1 MRQSIL
7 DLDKS
12 IGLSIPRQSFAEQQF
27 VTIYVRS
34 PRNKKPKAVAVQ
46 FLYKDGSIYIE
57 NIIRDLKEI
66 EKKFK
71 FLRKAKR
78 SGKLIDRQH
87 YFVDESAEKYISCYT
102 SDKFTPK
109 LIGRDGILEEMEEGT
124 LEINRGTSKLLPL
137 VSYYNDEIKPKNKIQ
152 KMICLDLKNDD
163 FIQYYVPS
171 AQNIPQSIPRAFRVY
186 HFIGRP
192 YESED
197 RIPTSELIK
206 EPIAALHFSTLTHD
220 VLKISENSQSSLLQK
235 IARVLIE
242 N

>member
-1 MRQSIL
+1 
-7 DLDKS
+7 
-12 IGLSIPRQSFAEQQF
+12 
-27 VTIYVRS
+27 
-34 PRNKKPKAVAVQ
+34 
-46 FLYKDGSIYIE
+46 
-57 NIIRDLKEI
+57 
-66 EKKFK
+66 
-71 FLRKAKR
+71 
-78 SGKLIDRQH
+78 
-87 YFVDESAEKYISCYT
+87 
-102 SDKFTPK
+102 
-109 LIGRDGILEEMEEGT
+109 MEEGT

-152 KMICLDLKNDD
+152 KMICLDLNNHD

-206 EPIAALHFSTLTHD
+206 EPIAALHFSTLTYD